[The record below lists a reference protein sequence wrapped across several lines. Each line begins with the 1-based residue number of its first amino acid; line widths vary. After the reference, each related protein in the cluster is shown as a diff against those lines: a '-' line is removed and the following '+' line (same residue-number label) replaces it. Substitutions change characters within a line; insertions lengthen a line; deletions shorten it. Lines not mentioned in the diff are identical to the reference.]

1 MSEDFREL
9 REAVAAVKA
18 EGWSRGRLLATG
30 LTRTFS
36 AEQCKELEQI
46 ERRGVY
52 ANFRADD
59 QGRSRTEVA
68 YCPTPD
74 VAAYIAAANPQ
85 TIAALLAELDA
96 ARAEIERL
104 TTLRPMSELTF
115 ADGNVLFHPAAD
127 AESASPTAEVRD
139 VSFLTCRERSEWFNG
154 WTPIPEAKQ

>member
-59 QGRSRTEVA
+59 QGRSRTEDA

-85 TIAALLAELDA
+85 TIAALLADLDA
-96 ARAEIERL
+96 ARVDAARYQLLSDPDFDDREGVFVRNTREGAGAELDAEIARL
-104 TTLRPMSELTF
+104 RGLT
-115 ADGNVLFHPAAD
+115 P
-127 AESASPTAEVRD
+127 
-139 VSFLTCRERSEWFNG
+139 
-154 WTPIPEAKQ
+154 